1 LRRARGTGTPLIG
14 RSLCAAMLHSTALQ
28 HRSCPGPALRRLSSV
43 VRPGRCSLRKG
54 DMLRGISFFSDGFHR
69 FASHISPSEAPILS
83 LLARRE
89 EGR

>member
-1 LRRARGTGTPLIG
+1 VRRD
-14 RSLCAAMLHSTALQ
+14 AAQHSFAAPVL
-28 HRSCPGPALRRLSSV
+28 P
-43 VRPGRCSLRKG
+43 RPGRCSLRKG